1 MQLGEQNWRDA
12 GQQTHKVVVIP
23 IGSLE
28 QHGHHLPLL
37 TDSLIGGE
45 IARRAEAELGDDAL
59 FLPLLWI
66 GASDHHRAFPGTVS
80 LKNETYV
87 RVLIEMLESLIEA
100 GWRRIFLLNSH
111 GGNIIP
117 GQMATYDVQLRYY
130 REIPDLW
137 LAFTTWFEIAREQ
150 AAAIPDMTQDHVI
163 HACEWETAMLLRLRP
178 ELVKLD
184 ALEGTRF
191 EFDSAFYSP
200 DFRGTSRVSV
210 ARTMDQL
217 SPIGAFGYPELGT
230 PEKGEALF
238 HAAAQEVV
246 AFVREFSQWTP
257 YEKGSEDA
265 QAQ

>member
-12 GQQTHKVVVIP
+12 GQMTHKVVVLP

-37 TDSLIGGE
+37 TDSLIGAE

-59 FLPLLWI
+59 FLPILWV

-80 LKNETYV
+80 VSNETYV
-87 RVLIEMLESLIEA
+87 RVLVEMLESLIAA
-100 GWRRIFLLNSH
+100 GWKRIVLLNSH

-117 GQMATYDVQLRYY
+117 GQMAIYDVQLRYY
-130 REIPDLW
+130 KQMPDLW

-150 AAAIPDMTQDHVI
+150 AAAIPNMTQDHVI

-178 ELVKLD
+178 HLVNMD
-184 ALEGTRF
+184 AIEGTRF
-191 EFDSAFYSP
+191 EFESAFYAP
-200 DFRGTSRVSV
+200 DFRGNSRVAV

-217 SPIGAFGYPELGT
+217 SPIGAFGYPERGT
-230 PEKGEALF
+230 AEKGELLF
-238 HAAAQEVV
+238 SAAAQEVA
-246 AFVREFSQWTP
+246 AFVREFATW
-257 YEKGSEDA
+257 EK
-265 QAQ
+265 